1 MMLSYI
7 VLISNCLR
15 KETACLRPACHTVL
29 TRIMYDAILHRP
41 HLKLFEGRTACL
53 GPACHIVLNR
63 IMYDAILHRPH
74 LKLIE
79 GRNCL
84 FKASMPHSF
93 DKDNV
98 V

>member
-15 KETACLRPACHTVL
+15 E
-29 TRIMYDAILHRP
+29 
-41 HLKLFEGRTACL
+41 ETACL

-63 IMYDAILHRPH
+63 IMLYDAILHRPH

-84 FKASMPHSF
+84 FKASMPHSV
-93 DKDNV
+93 DKDTV

>member
-15 KETACLRPACHTVL
+15 EETACLRPACHTVL
-29 TRIMYDAILHRP
+29 TRIMSYDAILHRP
-41 HLKLFEGRTACL
+41 HPKFF
-53 GPACHIVLNR
+53 
-63 IMYDAILHRPH
+63 
-74 LKLIE
+74 E

-84 FKASMPHSF
+84 FKASMPHSV

>member
-15 KETACLRPACHTVL
+15 EETACLRPACHTVL
-29 TRIMYDAILHRP
+29 TRMMLCDA
-41 HLKLFEGRTACL
+41 
-53 GPACHIVLNR
+53 N
-63 IMYDAILHRPH
+63 LHRPH

-84 FKASMPHSF
+84 FKASMPHSV